1 MVVLELYYKG
11 TEELTALA
19 ETAVIELHQRV
30 GLTRVLLTY
39 KGRPSATDNPQDA
52 ALLRQLLP
60 PQIAVSAV
68 WSAKNAYIGSGK
80 HARGGHAT
88 KEDATFA
95 RFKEYDGAMQ
105 AAGAASLLVR
115 LSTLFSCDC

>member
-80 HARGGHAT
+80 HAT